1 MIVMKNKP
9 QPQIQTKNEIQFF
22 PFSPEIE
29 RVIYSTNSQQEIWS
43 DCIFG
48 SSDANKA
55 YNLSVSIQFK
65 GNLVIDT
72 FEQALK
78 TLIQR
83 HEGLRASFSPDGHF
97 MCIYTGGDIKISYNN
112 FSNLTAIEKG
122 KYIDSAIKE
131 EVNTVFDLVNGPLFR
146 VSVINVDDFEYLVT
160 LTIHHIIGDGLSI
173 DIMLE
178 ELGTIYSAYI
188 ENTVPELP
196 APERFSDFAEK
207 INSFMESTEY
217 QNLEDFWLNIYKESV
232 PTIELPLD
240 YERPL
245 LRTYNSARLDFPLDD
260 KIITSLKN
268 IGINAG
274 CSLVTTMLAAFE
286 VFLCK
291 ITGQHDLVV
300 GFPSSG
306 NTLYDMRQLIG
317 DCVNLLPLRSKINP
331 DISFLDYLKQRNSQL
346 FDAYEHQQVSFG
358 HLLKS
363 FAIRRDPSRIPLVPV
378 ILTVDLSRTIENEFS
393 FKGLAHDLNL
403 NPREYG
409 TFEIQLHIFKSKNG
423 PIFQWTYNTTL
434 FKPEKITQMMLS
446 FEEIMHKLISGSDNP
461 LSDLLGGNYLADYD
475 ILNSTEMPYPNVT
488 LTELLKKQAEIT
500 PQNTALEFH
509 DSKTTYT
516 ELHEKVNQLA
526 HYLKA
531 QGIQSGDFI
540 AVSFSRSPEL
550 LYTLLA
556 VLQCGAAYIPL
567 DPEYPKER
575 LEFMLNDSDAK
586 MLITS
591 KTLFASLPS
600 WSHTI
605 FIEDA
610 IDLLNQYSSLPL
622 AFTVSSNNVA
632 YILYTSGS
640 TGNPKGVPI
649 THKNLVNF
657 LLSMALEPG
666 INENDRVLSITTISF
681 DIAGLELYLPLIK
694 GATLIIADHETAR
707 DGRLLL
713 ELIKKG
719 NINFLQATPT
729 TWSMLLDSGWSEPLP
744 LKALCGGEAMPEDLA
759 KELVSKCHTLWNVY
773 GPTETTIWSSVK
785 QISTDDTA
793 ITIGKPIA
801 NTQFY
806 IIDEQGQLAAP
817 GKIGEIVIGGDGV
830 AKGYW
835 KRPELTSEKF
845 IKNKFSAGKNDIIY
859 RTGDLGKILPNNEIE
874 CLGRLDQQVKI
885 RGHRIEPGEV
895 EQALLL
901 LDGIKYAVVLA
912 DENFLVAHIVP
923 HSSEESSEN
932 LIPIW
937 REALAS
943 KLPSQLIPHN
953 FNLIDKMPTTLNG
966 KIDRKALSNYKVNK
980 KAKYT
985 APRTEEENIVA
996 AIWKESLNIQ
1006 NIDIFSDFFE
1016 MGGHSIK
1023 GVKVMIEIER
1033 HTGKRIPL
1041 SALFKYSTVEKFAK
1055 LLNTGTEIYAE
1066 CLVPIKPDGNKVPL
1080 FIVHGAGL
1088 NVLNFINLSKHF
1100 DEDQPIYGIQGTKPK
1115 GFDGWYESIEAMAT
1129 HYINAIIKV
1138 NPKGPYALAGFS
1150 FGGIVAFEMTRQLKE
1165 QGKTVTLTAL
1175 LDSYVDSSYYYGSY
1189 RRKQLVRYFDITHR
1203 RLDFLKEM
1211 LLSWKGFKMRFNG
1224 KKDYILKRHFGKND
1238 TMSEQEALAFKQFI
1252 EADSLVKKIVDR
1264 YHLKP
1269 QNFEVDLFRSKDD
1282 INYKLDPTHLGWKKA
1297 ALKGVTIHNISG
1309 NHLEIVAPPNDRVLA
1324 RLIQDILDKKHE
1336 NI

>member
-1 MIVMKNKP
+1 MRN
-9 QPQIQTKNEIQFF
+9 QPQKQTESEIPFN
-22 PFSPEIE
+22 PFSPEVE
-29 RVIYSTNSQQEIWS
+29 RVIYTTNSQQEIWS

-48 SSDANKA
+48 GSDASKA
-55 YNLSVSIQFK
+55 YNLSVSINLK
-65 GNLVIDT
+65 GNLVIDI
-72 FEQALK
+72 FEQAVK
-78 TLIQR
+78 TLVQR
-83 HEGLRASFSPDGHF
+83 HEGLRAMFSPDGRY
-97 MCIYTGGDIKISYNN
+97 MCIYDDVDFQISHAN
-112 FSNLTAIEKG
+112 FSDLKTIEKEN
-122 KYIDSAIKE
+122 AINTLVQE
-131 EVNTVFDLVNGPLFR
+131 EVNALFDLVNGPLFK
-146 VSVINVDDFEYLVT
+146 VNVIKSDEFEYIVT
-160 LTIHHIIGDGLSI
+160 LTIHHIVGDGLSI
-173 DIMLE
+173 DIILE
-178 ELGTIYSAYI
+178 ELGALYSAYV
-188 ENTVPELP
+188 ENKEPDLPNPES
-196 APERFSDFAEK
+196 FSEFAER
-207 INSFMESTEY
+207 INSFQESSEY
-217 QNLEDFWLNIYKESV
+217 KSLEDFWLNIYKESV
-232 PTIELPLD
+232 PAIELPLD
-240 YERPL
+240 HVRPS
-245 LRTYNSARLDFPLDD
+245 LRAYNSDRIDFPLDD
-260 KIITSLKN
+260 SIINELKN
-268 IGINAG
+268 LGISAG
-274 CSLVTTMLAAFE
+274 CSLVTTLLAAFE

-291 ITGQHDLVV
+291 ITGQNDLVV

-331 DISFLDYLKQRNSQL
+331 EITFTDYLKQRNSQL

-363 FAIRRDPSRIPLVPV
+363 FAIARDPSRIPLVPV
-378 ILTVDLSRTIENEFS
+378 ILTVDLNRTIENEFS
-393 FKGLAHDLNL
+393 FSGLSHDLKV
-403 NPREYG
+403 NPRQYG
-409 TFEIQLHIFKSKNG
+409 TFEIQLHIFRAKDG
-423 PIFQWTYNTTL
+423 PVFQWSYNTTL
-434 FKPEKITQMMLS
+434 FKEETISQMMIS
-446 FEEIMHKLISGSDNP
+446 FEEILHKLIADANNP
-461 LSDLLGGNYLADYD
+461 ISDLLGGNYLADYNT
-475 ILNSTEMPYPNVT
+475 LNSTEMPYPDVT
-488 LTELLKKQAEIT
+488 LTELLSKQAEIT
-500 PQNTALEFH
+500 PLNIALEFH
-509 DSKTTYT
+509 DSQTTYV
-516 ELHEKVNQLA
+516 ELHKKVNQLA

-531 QGIQSGDFI
+531 QGIQPGDFI

-556 VLQCGAAYIPL
+556 IMQCGAAYLPL

-575 LEFMLNDSDAK
+575 LGFMLTDSGAK
-586 MLITS
+586 ALLTS

-600 WSHTI
+600 WSQTL

-610 IDLLNQYSSLPL
+610 MSSLEDYSALPISL
-622 AFTVSSNNVA
+622 TVSSDNIA
-632 YILYTSGS
+632 YVLYTSGS

-657 LLSMALEPG
+657 LCSMALEPG
-666 INENDRVLSITTISF
+666 LTENDRLLSITTISF

-694 GATLIIADHETAR
+694 GATLILADHETAR

-713 ELIKKG
+713 ELIKRE

-744 LKALCGGEAMPEDLA
+744 LKALCGGEAMPADLA
-759 KELVSKCHTLWNVY
+759 KELIVKCNTLWNVY

-785 QISTDDTA
+785 QIKANDPL
-793 ITIGKPIA
+793 ITIGKPIG
-801 NTQFY
+801 NTQIY
-806 IIDEQGQLAAP
+806 IIDEQGQLVAP
-817 GKIGEIVIGGDGV
+817 GKIGEIAIGGDGV

-835 KRPELTSEKF
+835 NRPELSAEKF
-845 IKNKFSAGKNDIIY
+845 IENKFSINKDNLLY
-859 RTGDLGKILPNNEIE
+859 RTGDLGKLLANNEIE

-923 HSSEESSEN
+923 ESSIECAEIQ
-932 LIPIW
+932 IPEW
-937 REALAS
+937 HETLALR
-943 KLPSQLIPHN
+943 LPAQLIPHN
-953 FNLIDKMPTTLNG
+953 FNLLEKMPTTLNG
-966 KIDRKALSNYKVNK
+966 KIDRKALSQYKTNK
-980 KAKYT
+980 KIKYT

-996 AIWKESLNIQ
+996 TIWKESLNIE

-1023 GVKVMIEIER
+1023 GVKVMIEIEK

-1041 SALFKYSTVEKFAK
+1041 STLFKYSTVEKFAK
-1055 LLNTGTEIYAE
+1055 LLNTGTEIYSD
-1066 CLVPIKPDGNKVPL
+1066 CLVPIKPNGNKVPL

-1100 DEDQPIYGIQGTKPK
+1100 DDDQPIYGIQGTKPK
-1115 GFDGWYESIEAMAT
+1115 GFDGWYESIEAMAA
-1129 HYINAIIKV
+1129 HYIDAIVKV

-1165 QGKTVTLTAL
+1165 QGKKVILTAL
-1175 LDSYVDSSYYYGSY
+1175 LDSYVDSSYYYGTY
-1189 RRKQLVRYFDITHR
+1189 RRKQIVRYFDITHR

-1211 LLSWKGFKMRFNG
+1211 LLSWKAFKLRFNG
-1224 KKDYILKRHFGKND
+1224 KKDYILKRHFGKKT
-1238 TMSEQEALAFKQFI
+1238 TMTEQETLALEKFI
-1252 EADSLVKKIVDR
+1252 EADSMVKKIVDR

-1297 ALKGVTIHNISG
+1297 ALKGVRIHNISG
-1309 NHLEIVAPPNDRVLA
+1309 NHLDIVAPPNDKILA
-1324 RLIQDILDKKHE
+1324 RLLQEILDEKHE